1 MIGILSNDSNSRKKT
16 TAVLLASLVAA
27 SMMFMTVTAGV
38 AAAANSDSDTL
49 SDETVSIDNSTEEVY
64 LEVTNSSGDNLNYTV
79 YGVEDGITTQ
89 VDSGQI
95 SAASGETN
103 QLTLAADS
111 ETYDAY
117 RFVVTEDPTDGD
129 NETAEAIE
137 ELGEP
142 REAFYTSVPQPM
154 TRGELITT
162 ANTYFSALQRRGPD
176 VTCPVT
182 EDCHRIENGEPTT
195 NVPVPEGETAP
206 DPEEATTYSYHWTTR
221 QQLASG
227 LTKFVTRIRDRRFVS
242 VDRERGLVFAFGFF
256 DHAAG
261 ETRTFETAD
270 GRTVTTGPEQ
280 PWTWYI
286 AEIFKVED
294 GKLSEI
300 EAIMREVPYGMTS
313 GWSNRVEGISDEP
326 RNVTGVPES

>member
-1 MIGILSNDSNSRKKT
+1 MTGSDDREELEAWIDRYLDAAIANEPGRLPVTDDVRFTENGQRLRIGEGLWRSLCGVGSYRLVVTDVPAGVVTMIG
-16 TAVLLASLVAA
+16 
-27 SMMFMTVTAGV
+27 TVREH
-38 AAAANSDSDTL
+38 
-49 SDETVSIDNSTEEVY
+49 SDEH
-64 LEVTNSSGDNLNYTV
+64 
-79 YGVEDGITTQ
+79 EDGLPTTIALRLAIENDR
-89 VDSGQI
+89 VDEIEQMV
-95 SAASGETN
+95 
-103 QLTLAADS
+103 LRR
-111 ETYDAY
+111 DA
-117 RFVVTEDPTDGD
+117 
-129 NETAEAIE
+129 ETAEAIE
-137 ELGEP
+137 ELGKP

-162 ANTYFSALQRRGPD
+162 ANTYFSALQRRGPY

-313 GWSNRVEGISDEP
+313 GWSNRVEGMSDEP